1 MGGNAQSDQQNQG
14 SLELGLFINNQYI
27 TVKKLGVGGFGV
39 VWQAYDFSLR
49 NFIAIK
55 ELLPEYAQPKFVE
68 MFYKEALIAKN
79 IIHDNI
85 VRVQHFWQGSNG
97 SFYVVL
103 DYVRGVDLE
112 SLIRRCND
120 MNTVIP
126 WKLSALIGMN
136 VLKAIDYANRIA
148 RDSITGSAYGIVYRD
163 ISPGNVLL
171 SFDGNVKLSDFG
183 IAKTADEIRDSIPQ
197 KVITGKYPYMSPEQI
212 KGLQDIDHRTDIFS
226 IGVLFYEMLTGKQLY
241 QGTNEEIKNQVLGQK
256 FDPTTLFKADP
267 SIHPELGDI
276 ISKALEKDR
285 DSRYERAIEMYRD
298 IRRVLKGVETD
309 ELTVELSDFI
319 FKMSKDALAK
329 SEKLIENVKNLDI
342 GEIERNRKIYKITCN
357 DFIVGQHA
365 NNGAATV
372 MGNAGGMPSSMAAGT
387 VAVADSMAGSGM
399 PSQVQQQPRQFENV
413 QSNAQQPAWQS
424 EGEAKGKTVFEEV
437 GDWLFKKFDNIKKD
451 IIRVLIGI
459 LLALLIFAGIDVFF
473 LQLTPFGKTVY
484 SKLYPP
490 DVVITTVPAGAVVSM
505 KTKDG
510 DVILNNVASNT
521 PIPIRKVTP
530 RTYIVTALKE
540 GFRPVQRVVQ
550 IEQSD
555 KSKKVRKEKIEIMF
569 DFVLNVDSNPK
580 GASVYVDGNKF
591 GQTPCKVQLLAG
603 PHTIKLSLDGFED
616 LGSNSKDEKAGHC
629 NIDFTKT
636 TIEDMFAGVDRKF
649 WLCELKNIDGE
660 NIFSLQGD
668 LFKKVRIVSDP
679 PGMMVHIHGEG
690 QPRGETPLNTLFK
703 PGNYE
708 IRFLDPS
715 ARYGE
720 AVKELVVN
728 PKTKQEVFV
737 KMNKIVSFRVRAKEN
752 INEVF
757 LTKVKIYNKNYSI
770 TKDISTSKP
779 IRVPLPVDVYNILF
793 YGDNE
798 YKSTQLYNV
807 DINSISS
814 VVGELE
820 YEKVALKLNIKSS
833 QTGEAL
839 PNAYIWFNN
848 KAIGRT
854 DKNGIFETKLKA
866 GKHEF
871 KIVATG
877 HEEQTC
883 PINLIPGKKNS
894 MDIVMKVAKADS
906 DAGSPASKIE
916 AIDLKNSAVPET
928 NKDNSKIAEPATK
941 TEPLVKKESK
951 KSSKKKEETVSDND
965 GEEQEV
971 LVCLNCGY
979 VNTVPKGKKLRF
991 CINCAKPLK

>member
-1 MGGNAQSDQQNQG
+1 MDSNAQNEQQNQG
-14 SLELGLFINNQYI
+14 SLELGLFINSQYV
-27 TVKKLGVGGFGV
+27 TVKRLGVGGFGV

-112 SLIRRCND
+112 NLIRKCND

-148 RDSITGSAYGIVYRD
+148 RDSITGTAYGIVYRD

-256 FDPTTLFKADP
+256 FDPSTLFKADP
-267 SIHPELGDI
+267 SIPPELGDI

-285 DSRYERAIEMYRD
+285 DARYERAIEMYRD

-309 ELTVELSDFI
+309 ELTVELSDFV
-319 FKMSKDALAK
+319 FKMCKDALAK

-342 GEIERNRKIYKITCN
+342 GEIERNRKIYKVTCN

-365 NNGAATV
+365 NNNAAAA
-372 MGNAGGMPSSMAAGT
+372 MGNMGGMPSMAAG
-387 VAVADSMAGSGM
+387 AGAGMAAAGGVMNSAE
-399 PSQVQQQPRQFENV
+399 PQVQQTQQFANTQPNV
-413 QSNAQQPAWQS
+413 QAAAQP

-451 IIRVLIGI
+451 IIRVVIGI

-505 KTKDG
+505 KTKEG

-521 PIPIRKVTP
+521 PIPVRKVTP

-580 GASVYVDGNKF
+580 
-591 GQTPCKVQLLAG
+591 
-603 PHTIKLSLDGFED
+603 
-616 LGSNSKDEKAGHC
+616 
-629 NIDFTKT
+629 
-636 TIEDMFAGVDRKF
+636 
-649 WLCELKNIDGE
+649 
-660 NIFSLQGD
+660 
-668 LFKKVRIVSDP
+668 
-679 PGMMVHIHGEG
+679 
-690 QPRGETPLNTLFK
+690 
-703 PGNYE
+703 
-708 IRFLDPS
+708 
-715 ARYGE
+715 
-720 AVKELVVN
+720 
-728 PKTKQEVFV
+728 
-737 KMNKIVSFRVRAKEN
+737 
-752 INEVF
+752 
-757 LTKVKIYNKNYSI
+757 
-770 TKDISTSKP
+770 
-779 IRVPLPVDVYNILF
+779 
-793 YGDNE
+793 
-798 YKSTQLYNV
+798 
-807 DINSISS
+807 
-814 VVGELE
+814 
-820 YEKVALKLNIKSS
+820 
-833 QTGEAL
+833 
-839 PNAYIWFNN
+839 
-848 KAIGRT
+848 
-854 DKNGIFETKLKA
+854 
-866 GKHEF
+866 
-871 KIVATG
+871 
-877 HEEQTC
+877 
-883 PINLIPGKKNS
+883 
-894 MDIVMKVAKADS
+894 
-906 DAGSPASKIE
+906 
-916 AIDLKNSAVPET
+916 
-928 NKDNSKIAEPATK
+928 
-941 TEPLVKKESK
+941 
-951 KSSKKKEETVSDND
+951 
-965 GEEQEV
+965 
-971 LVCLNCGY
+971 
-979 VNTVPKGKKLRF
+979 
-991 CINCAKPLK
+991 

>member
-1 MGGNAQSDQQNQG
+1 MSGNEQQNQG
-14 SLELGLFINNQYI
+14 SLELGLFINKQYV
-27 TVKKLGVGGFGV
+27 TVKKLGVGGFGI

-103 DYVRGVDLE
+103 DYVRGIDLE
-112 SLIRRCND
+112 NLIHKCND
-120 MNTVIP
+120 MKTVIP
-126 WKLSALIGMN
+126 WKLSALICMN

-148 RDSITGSAYGIVYRD
+148 RDSITGNAYGIVYRD

-183 IAKTADEIRDSIPQ
+183 IAKTADEIKDSIPQ

-212 KGLQDIDHRTDIFS
+212 KGQQDIDHRTDIFS

-256 FDPTTLFKADP
+256 FEPSSVLIDPNTP
-267 SIHPELGDI
+267 PELGDI
-276 ISKALEKDR
+276 IAKALEKDR
-285 DSRYERAIEMYRD
+285 DARYERAIEMYRD

-319 FKMSKDALAK
+319 FKMAKEALAK

-342 GEIERNRKIYKITCN
+342 GEIEKNPKIYKVLCN
-357 DFIVGQHA
+357 DFIVGQHIS
-365 NNGAATV
+365 NNNAAA
-372 MGNAGGMPSSMAAGT
+372 MGMGTASMGSPMGMSGDMSSGSMAQ
-387 VAVADSMAGSGM
+387 
-399 PSQVQQQPRQFENV
+399 SQQSQQYNMGGN
-413 QSNAQQPAWQS
+413 SQQ

-437 GDWLFKKFDNIKKD
+437 GDWLFKKFDDIKKD
-451 IIRVLIGI
+451 VIRIFIAI
-459 LLALLIFAGIDVFF
+459 LLALFIFGALDVFV
-473 LQLTPFGKTVY
+473 LQLTPFGKEMY
-484 SKLYPP
+484 SKIYPP
-490 DVVITTVPAGAVVSM
+490 DVVITTIPAGAVVSM
-505 KTKDG
+505 KTKEG

-580 GASVYVDGNKF
+580 GAGVYIDGNKF

-603 PHTIKLSLDGFED
+603 PHTLKLSLDGFED
-616 LGSNSKDEKAGHC
+616 LGSNSKDAKAGHC

-668 LFKKVRIVSDP
+668 LFKKVRIISDP
-679 PGMMVHIHGEG
+679 QGMMVHVHGEN

-703 PGNYE
+703 LGNYE
-708 IRFLDPS
+708 VRLLDPS

-720 AVKELVVN
+720 AIKELTIDS
-728 PKTKQEVFV
+728 KTKQEMFV
-737 KMNKIVSFRVRAKEN
+737 KMNKIISFKVKCRDNASD
-752 INEVF
+752 VF
-757 LTKVKIYNKNYSI
+757 LTKVQIFNKNYSV
-770 TKDISTSKP
+770 TKEISTSKP
-779 IRVPLPVDVYNILF
+779 IRVPLPVDVYNVKF
-793 YGDNE
+793 FGDND
-798 YKSTQLYNV
+798 YKSTTLYNI
-807 DINSISS
+807 DINNTSS

-820 YEKVALKLNIKSS
+820 YNNVSLKLNIKSS
-833 QTGEAL
+833 NKEKPLG
-839 PNAYIWFNN
+839 NAYVWLNN

-854 DKNGIFETKLKA
+854 NSNGVFESKFKP
-866 GKHEF
+866 GKYDF

-877 HEEQTC
+877 HDEKVC
-883 PINLIPGKKNS
+883 SVDLLSGRKNS
-894 MDIVMKVAKADS
+894 MDVIMNV
-906 DAGSPASKIE
+906 
-916 AIDLKNSAVPET
+916 T
-928 NKDNSKIAEPATK
+928 
-941 TEPLVKKESK
+941 KKEEPVETSAEQSSGLKINSSIPSINRNSGEDEDEDEDEVKPAK
-951 KSSKKKEETVSDND
+951 KTVKKKEEPKEEVVEDD
-965 GEEQEV
+965 GGAEQEV
-971 LVCLNCGY
+971 IVCLNCGY
-979 VNTVPKGKKLRF
+979 VNTAPKGKKLRF
-991 CINCAKPLK
+991 CVNCAKPLK